1 MALLQP
7 SVKKECNKV
16 LLYVAIGVVLDVLV
30 FFILNLIFPDSIPFD
45 YTVIVGAVA
54 GGAVAYLNFFLM
66 CLTVQKVAADTD
78 DARARNRMKVS
89 YTYRY
94 FMQIGWIVAAVLI
107 PCFQPVAAVVPLLFP
122 TLGIKIAAI
131 FIRPKNAGQ
140 APQGAVDETA
150 EDAEYTET
158 SEADKADDGDADCTE
173 DKQ

>member
-16 LLYVAIGVVLDVLV
+16 LLYVAIGVVLDILA
-30 FFILNLIFPDSIPFD
+30 FFVLNLIFPENVPFD

-54 GGAVAYLNFFLM
+54 GGAIAYLNFFLM

-94 FMQIGWIVAAVLI
+94 FMQIGWIVAAILI

-131 FIRPKNAGQ
+131 FFRPKNTEPKQAQTAEEAG
-140 APQGAVDETA
+140 ADTAEAVDEEKT
-150 EDAEYTET
+150 T
-158 SEADKADDGDADCTE
+158 
-173 DKQ
+173 